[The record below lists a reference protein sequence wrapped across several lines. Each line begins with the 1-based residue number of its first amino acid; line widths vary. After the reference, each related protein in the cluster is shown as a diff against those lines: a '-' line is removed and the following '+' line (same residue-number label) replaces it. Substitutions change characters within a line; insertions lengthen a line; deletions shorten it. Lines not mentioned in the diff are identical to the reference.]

1 MNTYKLSKEYNYVI
15 YGAAFVGVQVLTGLR
30 NSGYHVEAFLDR
42 RANELKEVEG
52 VKVYEPQLYRC
63 DNKENV
69 VVIVA
74 VTTTFEHPKIATYL
88 RTLGYHKIICKMDEN
103 TGSVANNLKKISC
116 VYDKILESNI
126 DQSIEID
133 EWMKSDE
140 LYYFKDYALITEDV
154 NYVVAYIPVE
164 LCYVGKDIEGKESDT
179 LALYSQTDMIEL
191 YRFFDGHLESS
202 ENTINLLK
210 KYFYENTDKYCS
222 FNRTEQGFHDF
233 VVSNYEFYSKMSY
246 LANMEMSFFIDNP
259 IDVRWNDKGYFNVDS
274 DISKVNFIIA
284 KGLRYIPAKMEK
296 EDYMEWK
303 NPKKLEACEK
313 CIVEMNCL
321 PAYAPILHPNFMGYP
336 TKRDTIGNTR
346 LSRIMKYLYRNG
358 YELKGKKI
366 IDIGAYYSFFAQ
378 AFQRQGAVVTTVEMF
393 ESSYEAGKK
402 INDLLRCS
410 QINALQGDI
419 MTTEI
424 KDKFDVTN
432 MLTVLY
438 PYFQDGRGNAFI
450 KKVSDFT
457 NYMLIW
463 ESGDNAQEEIEFI
476 LENSDFVRYEK
487 IGETYGTGLLREMG
501 VFYKN

>member
-1 MNTYKLSKEYNYVI
+1 MKTYKLSKEYNYVI
-15 YGAAFVGVQVLTGLR
+15 YGAAFLGVQILTGLR
-30 NSGYHVEAFLDR
+30 NSGYNVNAFLDK
-42 RANELKEVEG
+42 RASELKEVEG
-52 VKVYEPQLYRC
+52 VKVYEPQSYKS

-103 TGSVANNLKKISC
+103 AGLVADNLKKIAYA
-116 VYDKILESNI
+116 YDKILES
-126 DQSIEID
+126 DID
-133 EWMKSDE
+133 ENVELREWMASDE
-140 LYYFKDYALITEDV
+140 LYYFKDYALITEDC
-154 NYVVAYIPVE
+154 NYIVAYIPVE
-164 LCYVGKDIEGKESDT
+164 LCYTGKDDKGKDADT
-179 LALYSQTDMIEL
+179 LILYSQIDMIDL
-191 YRFFDGHLESS
+191 YKFFDGHLDSS
-202 ENTINLLK
+202 EGTINFLK

-246 LANMEMSFFIDNP
+246 LANMGMSFFIDNP
-259 IDVRWNDKGYFNVDS
+259 ISVYWNDKGYFNID

-284 KGLRYIPAKMEK
+284 KGLRYIQAKMEK
-296 EDYMEWK
+296 EDYMKWK
-303 NPKKLEACEK
+303 NQEKLQACEK

-346 LSRIMKYLYRNG
+346 LSRIMKYLYRKG

-378 AFQRQGAVVTTVEMF
+378 AFQRQGADVTTIEVF

-432 MLTVLY
+432 LLTVFY
-438 PYFQDGRGNAFI
+438 PYFQEGRGKNFI

-463 ESGDNAQEEIEFI
+463 ESGGNAQEEIQFI
-476 LENSDFVRYEK
+476 LENSDFIRYEK

-501 VFYKN
+501 VFYKK